1 MEITKETT
9 VYSKKIIILTKSCC
23 RPCCCCCWKKIKLI
37 IEEIK
42 VPLVSCTL
50 LLGLRHKFQ
59 LLLYYNYCDHRI
71 KCFSVLI
78 KLLEQFYNVS
88 WMHTKIF
95 FCKDTK
101 IVLIQYTQFNSF
113 NVFHCSQ
120 SIIHSG
126 INYSILL
133 NFTFIDLNSHNIINV
148 NSHKPAW
155 TSDWSGYNN
164 NTNDTQKIKQ
174 QLFYH

>member
-42 VPLVSCTL
+42 VPLVSYTL
-50 LLGLRHKFQ
+50 HLGLRHKFQ

-71 KCFSVLI
+71 KCLSVLI
-78 KLLEQFYNVS
+78 KLLQQFYNIS

-101 IVLIQYTQFNSF
+101 IVIIQYTQFNKVLMYFTAAKASF
-113 NVFHCSQ
+113 TVSL
-120 SIIHSG
+120 IIPFFLTLHSL
-126 INYSILL
+126 I
-133 NFTFIDLNSHNIINV
+133 
-148 NSHKPAW
+148 
-155 TSDWSGYNN
+155 
-164 NTNDTQKIKQ
+164 
-174 QLFYH
+174 